1 MTKAGGAVQRRL
13 RRSRINCGGWAVVS
27 IALLVLTA
35 GPPARLPAQSEGSI
49 LTALPGSTRA
59 AALGGAGA
67 ALVGDAGAVFA
78 NPAGIATI
86 RHLGLEGSY
95 EPYLQGTAITTAA
108 MALRVSR
115 LTWGVGAQAFDYGSE
130 AEIVPDPATGGRRG
144 MPTGAS
150 FHPYEALALT
160 SLVYRRGFAAIGVTG
175 KYDRQQFGAEVRDTW
190 AGDVGLAVAV
200 FDIMAFGV
208 SVQNLGGDLG
218 DGALLPRRTRAGLT
232 LNYTD
237 PQGTYRLLTTLE
249 GQWTR
254 DHSAVLVQGL
264 EAGVVTNGVGLVGRV
279 GFATRPAVTDASP
292 WSFGAGVVLGRLAVD
307 YAFRSFEMMGGTH
320 RVGLR
325 WTP

>member
-1 MTKAGGAVQRRL
+1 MRRPDGRTG
-13 RRSRINCGGWAVVS
+13 RRSVTGLAVLCV
-27 IALLVLTA
+27 LLGVRPSGRLT
-35 GPPARLPAQSEGSI
+35 AQSEGSI

-67 ALVGDAGAVFA
+67 ALVGDAGAMFA
-78 NPAGIATI
+78 NPAGLATI

-95 EPYLQGTAITTAA
+95 EPYFEGTAISTAA

-115 LTWGVGAQAFDYGSE
+115 FTWGVGAQAFDYGTE

-144 MPTGAS
+144 MATGAS
-150 FHPYEALALT
+150 FHPYEALAVT
-160 SLVYRRGFAAIGVTG
+160 SLVYRRGFAALGVTG
-175 KYDRQQFGAEVRDTW
+175 KYDRQQIGAEMSDAW
-190 AGDVGLAVAV
+190 AGDIGMAIAV

-218 DGALLPRRTRAGLT
+218 NGALLPRRTRAGLT

-249 GQWTR
+249 GQWTTNQ
-254 DHSAVLVQGL
+254 SAVLISGL
-264 EAGVVTNGVGLVGRV
+264 EAGIVTSGVGLVGRL
-279 GFATRPAVTDASP
+279 GYATRPTVTDASP
-292 WSFGAGVVLGRLAVD
+292 WTFGGAVVLGRLAID
-307 YAFRSFEMMGGTH
+307 YAFRSYDLLGGTH

>member
-1 MTKAGGAVQRRL
+1 MRSAVG
-13 RRSRINCGGWAVVS
+13 RSRGNCGGRAVTTISVLLL
-27 IALLVLTA
+27 IACPGAAL
-35 GPPARLPAQSEGSI
+35 RAQSEGSI

-86 RHLGLEGSY
+86 RHLALEGSY
-95 EPYLQGTAITTAA
+95 EPYLEGTAISTAA

-115 LTWGVGAQAFDYGSE
+115 FTWGVGAQAFDYGTES
-130 AEIVPDPATGGRRG
+130 EIVPDPATGGRRG

-150 FHPYEALALT
+150 FHPYEALAVT
-160 SLVYRRGFAAIGVTG
+160 SLVYRGGFAALGVTV
-175 KYDRQQFGAEVRDTW
+175 KYDRQQIGAEISDAW
-190 AGDVGLAVAV
+190 GGDIGMAIAI

-218 DGALLPRRTRAGLT
+218 HGALLPRRTRAGLT

-254 DHSAVLVQGL
+254 DQSAVLIQGL
-264 EAGVVTNGVGLVGRV
+264 EAGIVTSGVGLVGRL
-279 GFATRPAVTDASP
+279 GFATRPAITDASP
-292 WSFGAGVVLGRLAVD
+292 WTFGGGVVLGRLAMD
-307 YAFRSFEMMGGTH
+307 YAFRSYDILGGTH